1 VRRLLSLCV
10 LVLGS
15 FLGLAV
21 PESAKAT
28 DLVALVVG
36 NGAYRH
42 LPKLINS
49 PNDATLMRRTLAD
62 LGFDVIEVIDG
73 DQRAL
78 LDGLIRFGRA
88 SRDADI
94 AMVFYAGHAVQVA
107 GRNWLLPV
115 DVNVEAS
122 TDLPGQAIRA
132 EDLLDIMDA
141 SGARLKLVFLDA
153 CRNNPLPRSLTRGAT
168 GGLARLDAGTA
179 GTMIAFATAPGD
191 VAFDGVGKNSPFT
204 TALARYIR
212 QPGLEIRQMMGK
224 VREAVYEETGERQLP
239 WVNEALIGEFYF
251 AGRSQT
257 TAAPTSEGNDASANA
272 FTLTEKLGTLAAYD
286 AFLSMF
292 PEGLYADR
300 ARAAREM
307 LVAEV
312 PSGEAA
318 SADGTPSLTTLSGT
332 PETQDKAAHPVQ
344 TDTVPLATPETV
356 APKNKPDVPT
366 VIASLETPENA
377 ETSGSQ
383 QTAVKLQRS
392 ILYEEG
398 DDPND
403 AGTAVKGDVVWAVT
417 EETDLNGRKQ
427 AILTAKINIPERGVS
442 VDVRVK
448 PNDDDSL
455 PASHLIEIKY
465 SLPNGFPSG
474 DVQNVPGLVLK
485 PTEQARG
492 DALIGASIK
501 VSDGYFWIA
510 LSNLTEELERNM
522 GLLRKRGWID
532 IPMLFDNGKRGI
544 LTLEKGP
551 SGTKAVEE
559 AVQAWRAAG

>member
-1 VRRLLSLCV
+1 M
-10 LVLGS
+10 VLGS
-15 FLGLAV
+15 FLGLSV
-21 PESAKAT
+21 TESAKAA

-49 PNDATLMRRTLAD
+49 PNDATLMSRTLAD

-88 SRDADI
+88 TRAADI

-153 CRNNPLPRSLTRGAT
+153 CRNNPLPRSLTRGVAR
-168 GGLARLDAGTA
+168 GLARLDADTA

-191 VAFDGVGKNSPFT
+191 VAFDGVGANSPFT

-212 QPGLEIRQMMGK
+212 QPGLEVRQMMGK
-224 VREAVYEETGERQLP
+224 VRKAVYDETGERQLP

-257 TAAPTSEGNDASANA
+257 KAAPTSEGSDASANA

-300 ARAAREM
+300 ARAAREL

-318 SADGTPSLTTLSGT
+318 SAEDNPPLTAVSGT
-332 PETQDKAAHPVQ
+332 PEKQEKAARPVQ
-344 TDTVPLATPETV
+344 TDPVPLATPETV
-356 APKNKPDVPT
+356 APKNKPDAPK
-366 VIASLETPENA
+366 VIASIEKPETA
-377 ETSGSQ
+377 ETFGTSK
-383 QTAVKLQRS
+383 TTVTFQRS
-392 ILYEEG
+392 ILYEENAG
-398 DDPND
+398 ANG
-403 AGTAVKGDVVWAVT
+403 AGTAAQGDVVWAVG

-427 AILTAKINIPERGVS
+427 AVLTAKINIPDRDIS
-442 VDVRVK
+442 VDLRMK

-465 SLPNGFPSG
+465 NLPNGFPSG

-510 LSNLTEELERNM
+510 LSNLTDELERNI
-522 GLLRKRGWID
+522 GLLRDRGWID

-544 LTLEKGP
+544 LTLEKGS
-551 SGTKAVEE
+551 SGAKAVEN